1 MIHFRYSRPYR
12 LTLVT
17 CNPCRRAGAPNDS
30 FGCIP
35 LESVIERVCI
45 VRIPRRVVGKRGSAA
60 CSDAKDPKDD
70 DSTTRFVIN
79 SLVGPPPEELLP
91 VVPDEVAEIVREER
105 MQKRLRP
112 SQASERLEAAMAAQ
126 EVEAWGWA
134 PRQQC

>member
-1 MIHFRYSRPYR
+1 M
-12 LTLVT
+12 
-17 CNPCRRAGAPNDS
+17 
-30 FGCIP
+30 
-35 LESVIERVCI
+35 
-45 VRIPRRVVGKRGSAA
+45 GKHGSTA

-105 MQKRLRP
+105 MQMRLRP

-126 EVEAWGWA
+126 EVEALGLGSSPA
-134 PRQQC
+134 VLTGLV